1 MVQKQFFIFIKDKKD
16 LLEDYYRDQ
25 KEYFFLE
32 KTNKH
37 LAKVFNRL
45 FFTFTK

>member
-16 LLEDYYRDQ
+16 LFEDYYRDQ
-25 KEYFFLE
+25 KEYFFGE
-32 KTNKH
+32 NKQTFS
-37 LAKVFNRL
+37 KVFNRL